1 MKTSACIASKQ
12 AHHADGAPSCSINT
26 ICSYTKG
33 IVTGGNDGRVILWS
47 HQLEPLYE
55 FHLKRAHVEMFDAV
69 LPQVVTLSMP
79 HPFELER
86 PSRHLL
92 IGTKSSEAYY
102 VDLDQA
108 QTQNLVKPIRIQQG
122 HFGGRAEIWGLATH
136 PTKPGVIVTCGDDR
150 CVMSWDILSRR
161 CIGRTRVEFKARS
174 VGFSPDGEH
183 LAIGLVDGTVEIWSD
198 ELDQLI
204 RKFKHAPE
212 EISDVKYSPNG
223 ELLACASRDN
233 RIYLYTVDNGQYR
246 RNKVLKGHSSFC
258 NHVDFSS
265 DSLWLQS
272 NDGAGERL
280 AWSVTE
286 GKISGLGS
294 TAKFHTNT
302 CVFGKAIDGARPP
315 DADKSDLNAACV
327 SSGGWI
333 VAFGDDDGYVTTT
346 KFPCPRPED
355 DSDSEEEEEARTSRK
370 RYASHASHVTNVRFN
385 CDDSFLF
392 SAGKKFE
399 PTFAPIVF
407 LVLTYL

>member
-1 MKTSACIASKQ
+1 M
-12 AHHADGAPSCSINT
+12 
-26 ICSYTKG
+26 
-33 IVTGGNDGRVILWS
+33 
-47 HQLEPLYE
+47 
-55 FHLKRAHVEMFDAV
+55 
-69 LPQVVTLSMP
+69 
-79 HPFELER
+79 
-86 PSRHLL
+86 
-92 IGTKSSEAYY
+92 
-102 VDLDQA
+102 
-108 QTQNLVKPIRIQQG
+108 
-122 HFGGRAEIWGLATH
+122 
-136 PTKPGVIVTCGDDR
+136 
-150 CVMSWDILSRR
+150 
-161 CIGRTRVEFKARS
+161 
-174 VGFSPDGEH
+174 
-183 LAIGLVDGTVEIWSD
+183 
-198 ELDQLI
+198 
-204 RKFKHAPE
+204 
-212 EISDVKYSPNG
+212 
-223 ELLACASRDN
+223 
-233 RIYLYTVDNGQYR
+233 
-246 RNKVLKGHSSFC
+246 
-258 NHVDFSS
+258 
-265 DSLWLQS
+265 QS